1 LEYAEYIK
9 LFFAVKKGKG
19 SNKYMS
25 TNNNTE
31 RELRGESNDKSN
43 GTDSSLQSLVAQEQ
57 TVARESLL
65 EELGREPSQ
74 EEIDRWISAQTE
86 GY

>member
-1 LEYAEYIK
+1 
-9 LFFAVKKGKG
+9 
-19 SNKYMS
+19 MS